1 MPAAIVVVYFVMNVN
16 TDCKS
21 KPGNLYS
28 GPDWFSTSIAL
39 FLRLGSSEFTRDLLP
54 MAKDALTSRAG
65 GGSPGKRLGTR
76 LFFFGLKPCYTG
88 LPTTTWNIFA

>member
-1 MPAAIVVVYFVMNVN
+1 MPAAIVGVYFVMNVN

-28 GPDWFSTSIAL
+28 GPDWFSTSTAL

-54 MAKDALTSRAG
+54 MAKDALTSRSGGGGGGG

-76 LFFFGLKPCYTG
+76 LFFLD
-88 LPTTTWNIFA
+88 